1 MSYLY
6 DKIEIPLYAD
16 IVMNN
21 LKKEITKSLD
31 LSITELILSINK
43 VSDNLFT
50 HMDKLENCSLKIST
64 KKMRPQIKYTIHD
77 EYKEQN
83 EYFKNIIDKE
93 NRKFYLI
100 SLLFKK
106 INIAF
111 PGICEDIHIDFKNY
125 KDYIKKTCQDANIAD
140 PSVILNK
147 KYLNTFNKLLSD
159 RSEILGKY
167 LFVNLINK
175 YGVDLDINLTYI
187 DGGKCI
193 NLSNTQ
199 QKSLIETDEDFILMK
214 NLYNAGLFITTH
226 FNISDIIKVNPE
238 MKSLIL
244 GKEEFDLLKE
254 KDVINN
260 HLSGFFSKS
269 GFNFKQ

>member
-6 DKIEIPLYAD
+6 DKIEIPLYSD

-21 LKKEITKSLD
+21 IKKEIKKSLD

-50 HMDKLENCSLKIST
+50 HMDKLENCSLKISA
-64 KKMRPQIKYTIHD
+64 KKMKPQIIYTVHD
-77 EYKEQN
+77 EYKEQS
-83 EYFKNIIDKE
+83 EFIKNIIDKD

-111 PGICEDIHIDFKNY
+111 PSICEDIQVDLKNY
-125 KDYIKKTCQDANIAD
+125 KDYIKKTCQDATIPD

-167 LFVNLINK
+167 LFVSLINK
-175 YGVDLDINLTYI
+175 YGVDLDINLTHI
-187 DGGKCI
+187 NGGKCI
-193 NLSNTQ
+193 DLSNTQ
-199 QKSLIETDEDFILMK
+199 QKSLIEADEDFILMK
-214 NLYNAGLFITTH
+214 NLYNAGLFITTR

-238 MKSLIL
+238 MKNLIL

-254 KDVINN
+254 KDEIND
-260 HLSGFFSKS
+260 HLSNFFAKS

>member
-6 DKIEIPLYAD
+6 DKIEIPLYSD
-16 IVMNN
+16 IIMNN
-21 LKKEITKSLD
+21 IKKEIKKSLD

-50 HMDKLENCSLKIST
+50 HMDKLENCSLKISA
-64 KKMRPQIKYTIHD
+64 KKMRPQIIYTVHD

-83 EYFKNIIDKE
+83 EFIKNLIDKE

-111 PGICEDIHIDFKNY
+111 PDICEDIQVDLKNY
-125 KDYIKKTCQDANIAD
+125 KDYIKKTCEDANIAN
-140 PSVILNK
+140 PSVIINK
-147 KYLNTFNKLLSD
+147 NYLNTFNKLLSE

-167 LFVNLINK
+167 LFVSLINK
-175 YGVDLDINLTYI
+175 YGVDLDINLTHI
-187 DGGKCI
+187 NGGKCI
-193 NLSNTQ
+193 DLSNTQ
-199 QKSLIETDEDFILMK
+199 QKSLIKADENFILMK
-214 NLYNAGLFITTH
+214 NLYNAGLFITTR

-238 MKSLIL
+238 MKNLIL

-254 KDVINN
+254 KNEIND
-260 HLSGFFSKS
+260 HLSSFFAKS

>member
-6 DKIEIPLYAD
+6 DKIEMPLYSD

-21 LKKEITKSLD
+21 INKEIKKLLD
-31 LSITELILSINK
+31 LSIAELILSINK
-43 VSDNLFT
+43 IPDNLFS
-50 HMDKLENCSLKIST
+50 HMDKLENCSLKIFT
-64 KKMRPQIKYTIHD
+64 KKMRPQITYTIHD

-83 EYFKNIIDKE
+83 ESIKNIIDKE

-111 PGICEDIHIDFKNY
+111 PDVCEDIHINLKNY
-125 KDYIKKTCQDANIAD
+125 KDYINKTCQSANISD
-140 PSVILNK
+140 PSFVINK
-147 KYLNTFNKLLSD
+147 KYLNTFNKLLAD

-167 LFVNLINK
+167 LFINLINK
-175 YGVDLDINLTYI
+175 YGVDLDINLTHKN
-187 DGGKCI
+187 GGKVL

-199 QKSLIETDEDFILMK
+199 QQSLIEADEDFILMK
-214 NLYNAGLFITTH
+214 NLYNAGLFITTR
-226 FNISDIIKVNPE
+226 FNISDIIKINPE
-238 MKSLIL
+238 MKNLIL

-254 KDVINN
+254 KDEINN
-260 HLSGFFSKS
+260 HLSNFFAKS

>member
-6 DKIEIPLYAD
+6 DKIEIPLYTD
-16 IVMNN
+16 IIMNN

-31 LSITELILSINK
+31 LSITELILSINR
-43 VSDNLFT
+43 VSDNLFA

-64 KKMRPQIKYTIHD
+64 KKMRPQITYTVHD

-83 EYFKNIIDKE
+83 ESLKNIIDKE

-111 PGICEDIHIDFKNY
+111 PDVCEDIHVDFKNY
-125 KDYIKKTCQDANIAD
+125 KGYVKKTCHDANIAD
-140 PSVILNK
+140 PSVVLNK
-147 KYLNTFNKLLSD
+147 KYLNIFNKLLSD

-175 YGVDLDINLTYI
+175 YGVDLDINLTHI

-193 NLSNTQ
+193 YLSNTQ